1 MAVPW
6 KQLLVWTPQILDL
19 SRELLERA
27 RGTKASA
34 KLVRAAD
41 PADLAERIAA
51 LEENERRQ
59 AELVERMAT
68 QQVRLSR
75 AVTVLHRNQWILI
88 SVVVVLVGLVV
99 WLAAR
104 S

>member
-1 MAVPW
+1 MIVPW
-6 KQLLVWTPQILDL
+6 KQLLAFTPQILDL

-27 RGTKASA
+27 RVTKPAA
-34 KLVRAAD
+34 KLVRAED
-41 PADLAERIAA
+41 PANLAARIAA

-68 QQVRLSR
+68 QQARLSN

-88 SVVVVLVGLVV
+88 SVVVVLVGVVV

>member
-1 MAVPW
+1 MIVPW
-6 KQLLVWTPQILDL
+6 KQLLAFTPQILDL

-27 RGTKASA
+27 RVTKPAA
-34 KLVRAAD
+34 KLVRAED
-41 PADLAERIAA
+41 PANLAARIAA

-68 QQVRLSR
+68 QQARLSK

-88 SVVVVLVGLVV
+88 SVVVVLVGVVV